1 MILLAMQSAVYAVFI
16 MTVNPYSWIYYNIF
30 CL

>member
-1 MILLAMQSAVYAVFI
+1 MQSAVNAVFI